1 MISKELFLLQS
12 NHNKTKRNYLYR
24 MQDEKVNCMK
34 VAKKYEKDYWDGK
47 RRYGYGGYKYIPD
60 RLTKV
65 AKKIINKFKLNNNSK
80 ILDLGCGKGFLLFE
94 IKKILPNIIISGLDI
109 SRHGIKCSP
118 KSIKKN
124 LRVYDARR
132 PLPFKDKYFDLAIS
146 FGLFHNFEIN
156 ELEKSILE
164 FSRVSK
170 KNYLMVESYKNDEE
184 LFNLQCWA
192 LTCNSFF
199 STKEWKWI
207 LKKFGYKGYYEFIF
221 FR

>member
-1 MISKELFLLQS
+1 MLKKVNFITN
-12 NHNKTKRNYLYR
+12 NHNLTKRKYFER
-24 MQDEKVNCMK
+24 MKNDKISCMTIARK
-34 VAKKYEKDYWDGK
+34 FGFDYWDGNRK
-47 RRYGYGGYKYIPD
+47 FGYGGYKYIPG

-65 AKKIINKFKLNNNSK
+65 AKKIINKFKLNNSSK

-94 IKKILPNIIISGLDI
+94 IKKILPNIIVSGLDV

-118 KSIKKN
+118 MSIKKN

-146 FGLFHNFEIN
+146 FGLFHNFEIH

-170 KNYLMVESYKNDEE
+170 KKLYD
-184 LFNLQCWA
+184 
-192 LTCNSFF
+192 
-199 STKEWKWI
+199 
-207 LKKFGYKGYYEFIF
+207 G
-221 FR
+221 